1 MSSGSPFTPIIDGD
15 PLGTNGS
22 AAFAFPN
29 VLSGPGCDTPVNP
42 GNVAHY
48 IKTECFLAPQPA
60 TRLGNSGRNSV
71 RGPGLNNIDLS
82 LFKNNYVGRN
92 DRVNIQLRSEFFNVL
107 NHPNFSVPNRTVSQV
122 FNQALARLPNAGRL
136 NSTSTTSR
144 QIQFAVKLIF

>member
-1 MSSGSPFTPIIDGD
+1 MPFTPLIGGD
-15 PLGTNGS
+15 ALGERNTNPY
-22 AAFAFPN
+22 AVPDR
-29 VLSGPGCDTPVNP
+29 LDTPECRSPVNP
-42 GNVAHY
+42 GNPDHY